1 MKTIKYVFAVILMSS
16 LLVFVS
22 CNEDDDNESAN
33 PVEAFFSSS
42 TANAEIGEQV
52 QFTSLKNE
60 NVTSWEWTFEGG
72 SPETSTEQNPVVT
85 YSEWGVYGVT
95 LKVNSD
101 DSSDILVVDNH
112 ITIGEVVYTDFEADV
127 TTLDAGETVNYTSSP
142 NTNVITWEW
151 TFEGG
156 TPATVTATN
165 ADPITV
171 TYDTDGMYKTTLVAY
186 GTPYQDED
194 GNTQVET
201 ITIEKEDYITVNP
214 ILYVDATFQ
223 ADTPTAIDEGQTVTF
238 SVVDDTNID
247 TYLWTFP
254 GGTPGTSA
262 DPNPTVTYNT
272 PGNHDVTLQVN
283 SSNDSDTKT
292 ETNFV
297 SVNDIF
303 FVDAEFTADMTNIA
317 VGTTITYTVTDN
329 TDITSYNWSFPG
341 GTPATSTA
349 ASPTVTYNTV
359 GTYDASLTAM
369 SSNDSDNVTKTN
381 YITVTA
387 GGGPTTLLD
396 ESFETDGNGTRYT
409 TSIAEYSDG
418 FGDFFG
424 RTNLN
429 ATAEDA
435 GDQPVGSIY
444 DTLTNLDGS
453 FCFAVMDID
462 DGGVYADV
470 QTLLFNDVNI
480 SGFTS
485 LDLSLMVAED
495 DDGTSQDWD
504 ADTLMYVEVDID
516 NSGTFTKI
524 LQFAAFGGT
533 NTEPGQDTNFDGTA
547 DGPALTN
554 VFTAFNSAIAG
565 TGNTIDIRIT
575 FEKQNA
581 GDEDIAIDKVVLTGN

>member
-16 LLVFVS
+16 LLFFVS
-22 CNEDDDNESAN
+22 CNEDDDNDVEN

-42 TANAEIGEQV
+42 TANAEIGDQI

-72 SPETSTEQNPVVT
+72 SPATSTEQNPVVT

-95 LKVNSD
+95 LKVSSD
-101 DSSDILVVDNH
+101 DSSDSLVVDNH
-112 ITIGEVVYTDFEADV
+112 ITIGEVVYADFTADN
-127 TTLDAGETVNYTSSP
+127 TTIDAGETVNFTSQS
-142 NTNVITWEW
+142 NANVTSYSWE
-151 TFEGG
+151 FEGG
-156 TPATVTATN
+156 TPATSTDENPSVVFDTAG
-165 ADPITV
+165 
-171 TYDTDGMYKTTLVAY
+171 TYTIKLVAS
-186 GTPYQDED
+186 GASGES
-194 GNTQVET
+194 
-201 ITIEKEDYITVNP
+201 ITIEKEAYITVNP
-214 ILYVDATFQ
+214 ILFVDATFQ

-303 FVDAEFTADMTNIA
+303 FVNAEFTADMTNITI
-317 VGTTITYTVTDN
+317 GTTITYTVTDN

-349 ASPTVTYNTV
+349 ASPTVTYNTA

-381 YITVTA
+381 YITVTT

-429 ATAEDA
+429 ATAEDP
-435 GDQPVGSIY
+435 GDQPVGNIY

-453 FCFAVMDID
+453 FCFAAMDID

-470 QTLLFNDVNI
+470 QTLLFDDVNI
-480 SGFTS
+480 SGFSS

-547 DGPALTN
+547 DGPAVTN
-554 VFTAFNSAIAG
+554 VFTEFNSAIAG

-581 GDEDIAIDKVVLTGN
+581 GDEDIAIDKIVLTGN